1 MNKIRIILLLG
12 FWLISLKVNCQKA
25 QEGYTKFMKDG
36 IEYQTN
42 GIDTICHIDL
52 LPEFPGGQSEM
63 SRFIHK
69 NLKLPKHA
77 KNSTLESKAIVGF
90 IIDKSGDIRDIVI
103 VKSIRDDIDN
113 EIIRVIKMMPKWK
126 PGEQNGNPVSFRF
139 NLPLKIK
146 I

>member
-1 MNKIRIILLLG
+1 
-12 FWLISLKVNCQKA
+12 
-25 QEGYTKFMKDG
+25 MKDG
-36 IEYQTN
+36 IEFQTN
-42 GIDTICHIDL
+42 GIDTICHIDS

-63 SRFIHK
+63 TRFIHK
-69 NLKLPKHA
+69 NIKLPK
-77 KNSTLESKAIVGF
+77 NGTLETKAIVGF
-90 IIDKSGDIRDIVI
+90 VIDKSGDIRDVFV

-126 PGEQNGNPVSFRF
+126 PGVQNGNPVSFQL